1 MTNRE
6 IKMRLNRGALA
17 GLCALVALAL
27 ATPTAA
33 APVLLTSPP
42 TGTAFRLEFALGL
55 ERDSSTRAE
64 AEAKVK
70 YERKEPKPEFKAE
83 AERKSKPA
91 IGVLSATTPF
101 RFTATPEAGG
111 VRFGFDAIPEL
122 GLSAASIFVPTAELV
137 PITLM
142 ELEFEV
148 ESPNKNTVA
157 SGMLGALAFNGTA
170 FGEDILLTTPGGQD
184 EVKLKQFFALPGGD
198 AFTAPF
204 TLAGTLTGLS
214 GIDEME
220 VKIKLGSGTF
230 IAPPRP
236 PVQDPVAVSEPA
248 SAALL
253 AAGLAG
259 LIGSLRRRRQHTKP

>member
-1 MTNRE
+1 
-6 IKMRLNRGALA
+6 MRLNRGALA

-42 TGTAFRLEFALGL
+42 TGTAFVLEFALEL
-55 ERDSSTRAE
+55 ERDSSTKAE

-70 YERKEPKPEFKAE
+70 YERKEPKPGFKAE

-142 ELEFEV
+142 ELEFKV